1 MSSAQSSSRNENL
14 LLLVRIFWKTK
25 IELLLQWK
33 LKFVPNILWMIV
45 DTHFKKSLAIEEE
58 VVIER
63 ADRMKTVKN
72 KKCNALKT
80 IVCRIL
86 QILKL

>member
-1 MSSAQSSSRNENL
+1 
-14 LLLVRIFWKTK
+14 
-25 IELLLQWK
+25 
-33 LKFVPNILWMIV
+33 MIV
-45 DTHFKKSLAIEEE
+45 DTHFKKSLAIEEQ

-63 ADRMKTVKN
+63 AHRMKTVNN
-72 KKCNALKT
+72 KKYNTLRT